1 MIAVERQGAPA
12 GPGIGYHER
21 VGELPPDLV
30 KIFAELTEQV
40 GGIRPEVLPEAY
52 LKALLEIESFPC
64 NQSGQDKS
72 WVVRAQRRW
81 RELIRSAKLIT

>member
-1 MIAVERQGAPA
+1 MGD
-12 GPGIGYHER
+12 
-21 VGELPPDLV
+21 LPPDLA

-52 LKALLEIESFPC
+52 LRALQEIEDLPC

-72 WVVRAQRRW
+72 WVLRAEENRRRFFREVRRAVDD
-81 RELIRSAKLIT
+81 